1 MKNYY
6 HKYFEDYEEER
17 VPNRDGKGTHIE
29 HKYVGYYYRLGVKR
43 ITRIALRLLY
53 LVLGCL
59 AAACLLFGAA
69 RMAHCNTLPVM
80 VILQAVTLLLL
91 IWFVWVLLYYI
102 FVPEN
107 MTSYKYKST
116 ALQMLKVCKWLSV
129 VFFLD
134 AASVLADI
142 LINKNTAQE
151 QIICLAAYIAGG
163 MVAVILR
170 TVERALPYE
179 RLSNDKEITWYR
191 EKNGWR

>member
-1 MKNYY
+1 
-6 HKYFEDYEEER
+6 
-17 VPNRDGKGTHIE
+17 
-29 HKYVGYYYRLGVKR
+29 
-43 ITRIALRLLY
+43 
-53 LVLGCL
+53 
-59 AAACLLFGAA
+59 
-69 RMAHCNTLPVM
+69 
-80 VILQAVTLLLL
+80 
-91 IWFVWVLLYYI
+91 
-102 FVPEN
+102 
-107 MTSYKYKST
+107 
-116 ALQMLKVCKWLSV
+116 MLKVCKWLSV